1 MKDLVKRVVYDIVKD
16 GTEWSGKDD
25 LIIIRWPWDRD
36 DKNYLGAA
44 HGLAGVLQML
54 MQAILI
60 VEGLKEDE
68 TLMKVVRGSCQF
80 ILTQ

>member
-36 DKNYLGAA
+36 DKYYLGSA

-54 MQAILI
+54 M
-60 VEGLKEDE
+60 
-68 TLMKVVRGSCQF
+68 
-80 ILTQ
+80 